1 MANTSIINPQSGK
14 TQHIQAE
21 AGVHY
26 RIAATDGTIKSDFI
40 AIREGSALILKYT
53 DGTIVIF
60 EGFYVA
66 CHEAQCEIVLPTE
79 AADNDYIVTTKTPH
93 YTTETGIHIIYTQG
107 DYEALMVL
115 ANTPIVVPPPVDDN
129 DNYDYD
135 DIREYSV
142 VLQEKLLLPSSDVL
156 FRGLGLLAVGAAVA
170 GSTGGSS
177 SANTDNTPPIP
188 TPFTIDGNV
197 VLGPL
202 VSGHGL
208 AVEIYNAAGRELGRG
223 EVDDDGSYSV
233 SIRQRYSGL
242 ILVRITDDNAD
253 PDYQDEAT
261 GAPKDLGTDLR
272 TITVAP
278 AAGETKTVNV
288 NPLTELATRKAG
300 LASGRGADTETSI
313 SASSITPEQVT
324 DAQAAVADAFGITGD
339 DDTADAD
346 DLVSGAVKPT
356 VDKDGDPTTG
366 DDAPNAYGKALASLS
381 GIEKIKDESTD
392 AVLERLSESLSEQGL
407 ADDAKIDLVTGAQA
421 AKVDGFA
428 DQIATDADEKAAFEA
443 IASALDAIATAAA
456 TDDGTAITLAQLRA
470 LNLGTFADED
480 LGDIQAAIA
489 AAEPEEVDT
498 IPKLVS
504 LIVKTIP
511 PYVTN
516 VYISSEPSL
525 VDYYVVGDHI
535 EITVTFSKTVVVT
548 GTPFIEIQVG
558 ENVRNATYQADDEA
572 DGGSRVMVFSYEVQ
586 EGDADADGIHIDA
599 DAISLGDG
607 TIKDGTIPDEDE
619 ADAADDADADADAD
633 DADADADDAD
643 ASVDARLDHDE
654 VDADPVHTVDTS
666 GPAVTPTITHVE
678 DDRGTIRDNLQDGDA
693 TDDDLPVIVGTLSRE
708 LQDNEALYIYDGST
722 FLGEA
727 EVTGTD
733 WEYVDERTLNDKQV
747 LALIGVVVDTETD
760 KQGAKSEQFTF
771 NIDQTPPSVNAIT
784 ISSDAGADAI
794 YRTGDVIEFTV
805 RFSEAVVVTGAPI
818 LQLIVGFRARDAV
831 YDADQSEGDTVVFT
845 YTVADNDTDAN
856 GLSVVE
862 NALSRQGGATITDS
876 VGHDATLLSRALNN
890 QAQHKINI
898 PNTINDGRD
907 DGLLIATSAPDQID
921 GGDGTDTVT
930 YGASDA
936 GVVVDLGKTTA
947 QAGGHAAGDLLSNIE
962 NIIGSAYDDT
972 LTGDTNNNKLSGRE
986 GNDTLNGG
994 DGNDRLE
1001 GGVNDDTL
1009 NGGAGDD
1016 TLIGGTG
1023 VDTLD
1028 GGAGADMLT
1037 GGDDTD
1043 TASYANAAQV
1053 VEYVVAVDAVNGL
1066 AAEVMGVT
1074 GVYVNLNKADAQVG
1088 SEAEGDVL
1096 ISIENL
1102 IGSGYNDVLIGDG
1115 NDNVL
1120 EGGAGD
1126 DILDGGAGMDMLTGG
1141 AGEDMLTGG
1150 AGEDRF
1156 VLDTDAEA
1164 ADTDTI
1170 LDFVQADGDRIQVDV
1185 DDGTEETLAGL
1196 GLAVL
1201 DNGEHANIVSADD
1214 NTLVYL
1220 ILNDVDH
1227 QDIIDNFANYF
1238 AVI

>member
-1 MANTSIINPQSGK
+1 MANNVITISPKLN
-14 TQHIQAE
+14 HIHRLE
-21 AGVHY
+21 PVPGEHY
-26 RIAATDGTIKSDFI
+26 RIIDAKGVMKSDFI
-40 AIREGSALILKYT
+40 AIREGNDLILKYA

-66 CHEAQCEIVLPTE
+66 CHEAQCEIALPTE
-79 AADNDYIVTTKTPH
+79 VADNEYIVTTKTPH
-93 YTTETGIHIIYTQG
+93 YTTETGIHIVYTLG
-107 DYEALMVL
+107 DYDAMM
-115 ANTPIVVPPPVDDN
+115 AISNMPIRSSVDGID
-129 DNYDYD
+129 D
-135 DIREYSV
+135 DISQYSTT
-142 VLQEKLLLPSSDVL
+142 LQETLLLPGNDVL
-156 FRGLGLLAVGAAVA
+156 LRGLGILAIGGAVA
-170 GSTGGSS
+170 GGGGGSGGGG
-177 SANTDNTPPIP
+177 ARAIDIPPVSVI
-188 TPFTIDGNV
+188 TPFTIAGKIF
-197 VLGPL
+197 LGPL

-208 AVEIYNAAGRELGRG
+208 YVRIYNTAGRELGRG
-223 EVDDDGSYSV
+223 DVDDDGSYSV

-242 ILVRITDDNAD
+242 ILVRVADNNTD

-261 GAPKDLGTDLR
+261 GETKDLGTDLR

-278 AAGETKTVNV
+278 AEGETKTVNV

-300 LASGRGADTETSI
+300 LDGGDNGRSETSI
-313 SASSITPEQVT
+313 TGITPEAVT
-324 DAQAAVADAFGITGD
+324 DAQTEVAKAFGIGD
-339 DDTADAD
+339 TDT
-346 DLVSGAVKPT
+346 DLVSGPVKPI

-381 GIEKIKDESTD
+381 GIEKIKDESTGE
-392 AVLERLSESLSEQGL
+392 VLDRLSESLFEP
-407 ADDAKIDLVTGAQA
+407 DAKKTDLIAGAQA
-421 AKVDGFA
+421 AGVDDFA
-428 DQIATDADEKAAFEA
+428 DQIDADPEEKEAGEA

-456 TDDGTAITLAQLRA
+456 TDDGTAITLEQLRDD

-516 VYISSEPSL
+516 IYISSEPSL

-586 EGDADADGIHIDA
+586 EGDADDDGISIDA
-599 DAISLGDG
+599 DKISLGDG
-607 TIKDGTIPDEDE
+607 TIQDGTIPDEDE
-619 ADAADDADADADAD
+619 ADAADDADADDADAD
-633 DADADADDAD
+633 DADADED

-654 VDADPVHTVDTS
+654 VDADPVHTVDTT

-733 WEYVDERTLNDKQV
+733 WKYRDERILIDRQV
-747 LALIGVVVDTETD
+747 LELIAVVVDTETD
-760 KQGAKSEQFTF
+760 KQGAKSEQLTLS
-771 NIDQTPPSVNAIT
+771 IDTTQPRINAIT
-784 ISSDAGADAI
+784 ISSDAGADNI

-862 NALSRQGGATITDS
+862 NALSRQGGATITDR

-890 QAQHKINI
+890 QARHKINI

-907 DGLLIATSAPDQID
+907 DSVLVATSAPDQID
-921 GGDGTDTVT
+921 GGDGTDTVS

-1028 GGAGADMLT
+1028 GGAGDDILDGGAGADMLT

-1102 IGSGYNDVLIGDG
+1102 IGSSYNDVLIGDG

-1126 DILDGGAGMDMLTGG
+1126 DTLNGGAGDDTLDGGAGM
-1141 AGEDMLTGG
+1141 DMLTGG